1 MNNKIINRRSI
12 DIMIFLAFI
21 AIAFCAYL
29 MDNSL
34 SEYLPG
40 WILIDSSMRN
50 DLKLSVFSVQV
61 SISTLG
67 IALVAIL
74 AGLFKEEIYGVNILR
89 YLTNDKPLI
98 FKHKINIILQLVL
111 IFISYICTAF
121 DNYNMLISIFSIS
134 IIITIIMVID
144 IFNVFK
150 GNEYLKN
157 ETYNYI
163 LGIFNKNKL
172 HKNNLHQSIIRAL
185 KNDTLINIENNNTYI
200 FKENLDLFNKI
211 LETITNYNEEDKK
224 IILDLFEDSISD
236 IFNKIFEEKDPN
248 KVIIALKTI
257 SNLYKTCNDSN
268 RAKEENK
275 TYIDIYE
282 RVFYRIFSA
291 IATLLLEDRE
301 DQFMIVNLQYN
312 LYNNM
317 NFKEISGDMV
327 PQNNTYLSLYSG
339 RIYYEIKR
347 KGFENYHIEA
357 IYDLK
362 KNLFTTIQ
370 SYIQHYPFDEFKVEK
385 VNQIYIQLCQ
395 YTRVLIDNNEKDL
408 LNNLFFKKIDNIYN
422 SNDTKYIEYVFII
435 IIYIYYLIEF
445 EDLIDKKFRGDIVDL
460 VNHNKDYI
468 CDFLICNC
476 NFKFNK
482 ININNIKMILSR
494 WEKMPE
500 EEAKCMIMDNVIEK
514 FILLYILER
523 NWSSED
529 LISELRTLVE
539 GNEFSISSDL
549 DNRNNIVQLYLK
561 FNILFFK
568 KEITTEEAED
578 KINMLKYAIN
588 ILYKESEL
596 KKSKKEIKTEEEY
609 DIIKSSIRDKTIEK
623 FNEKLENFNN
633 KINSKIFYENI
644 QLLNLY
650 TITDFLDEDGINRI
664 IEFNQSSI
672 IRYIVYIISEKLQ
685 KEDVSRSDKNLLVRF
700 FELYNNIGFKTDTL
714 IGYRDYFYGIND
726 IDKFKEFEQNK
737 IKLKSSNSKNCIIT
751 IDSSKFYFNVN
762 KVLVQIKNI
771 DIDEVCKELDLNENG
786 EYLYNITNDIY
797 IPFTKDE
804 LKIYLDNK
812 KRNVTINAE
821 IEYGFKDEYIGSG
834 IFLR

>member
-1 MNNKIINRRSI
+1 M
-12 DIMIFLAFI
+12 
-21 AIAFCAYL
+21 
-29 MDNSL
+29 
-34 SEYLPG
+34 
-40 WILIDSSMRN
+40 
-50 DLKLSVFSVQV
+50 
-61 SISTLG
+61 
-67 IALVAIL
+67 
-74 AGLFKEEIYGVNILR
+74 
-89 YLTNDKPLI
+89 
-98 FKHKINIILQLVL
+98 
-111 IFISYICTAF
+111 
-121 DNYNMLISIFSIS
+121 
-134 IIITIIMVID
+134 
-144 IFNVFK
+144 
-150 GNEYLKN
+150 
-157 ETYNYI
+157 
-163 LGIFNKNKL
+163 
-172 HKNNLHQSIIRAL
+172 
-185 KNDTLINIENNNTYI
+185 
-200 FKENLDLFNKI
+200 
-211 LETITNYNEEDKK
+211 
-224 IILDLFEDSISD
+224 
-236 IFNKIFEEKDPN
+236 
-248 KVIIALKTI
+248 
-257 SNLYKTCNDSN
+257 
-268 RAKEENK
+268 
-275 TYIDIYE
+275 
-282 RVFYRIFSA
+282 
-291 IATLLLEDRE
+291 
-301 DQFMIVNLQYN
+301 
-312 LYNNM
+312 
-317 NFKEISGDMV
+317 
-327 PQNNTYLSLYSG
+327 
-339 RIYYEIKR
+339 
-347 KGFENYHIEA
+347 
-357 IYDLK
+357 
-362 KNLFTTIQ
+362 
-370 SYIQHYPFDEFKVEK
+370 
-385 VNQIYIQLCQ
+385 
-395 YTRVLIDNNEKDL
+395 IDNNEKDL